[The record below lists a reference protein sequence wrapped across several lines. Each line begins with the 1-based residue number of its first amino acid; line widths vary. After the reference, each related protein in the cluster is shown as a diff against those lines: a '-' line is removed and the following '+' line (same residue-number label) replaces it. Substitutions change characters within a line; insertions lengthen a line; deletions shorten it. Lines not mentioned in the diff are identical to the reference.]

1 MESVNTQS
9 PIVVSPDP
17 LAIFDPS
24 REMQTEDNEP
34 EWPVKVFNNFPET
47 SHNSILFQTP
57 TTILDPSEEK

>member
-47 SHNSILFQTP
+47 SHNSTVLFQRP
-57 TTILDPSEEK
+57 ATILVPS